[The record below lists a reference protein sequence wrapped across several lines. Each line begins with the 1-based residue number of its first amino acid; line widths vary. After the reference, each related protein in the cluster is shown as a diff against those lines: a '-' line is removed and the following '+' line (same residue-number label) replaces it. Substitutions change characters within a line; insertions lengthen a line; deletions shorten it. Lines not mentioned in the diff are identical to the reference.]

1 VETGSLDVP
10 RKPPIPVSFLSHD
23 GRWIEF
29 QYPPSARDRVAGV
42 VAQADELRAELSEA
56 LGQTPLDGVEVR
68 VARGT
73 EEMSTLAPSGSPP
86 DSQQTSIVYPQL
98 RLIVLSLGG
107 GDSAELASAF
117 RLELARLALWEAV
130 GGRSLPHW
138 FSEGF
143 AARFSREGEWAR
155 EWQLYRAALRRRMHS
170 TAELDRAFEK
180 GGAPRALAAAEAADF
195 LSFLLR
201 GEKTA
206 KFAASVE
213 RLRQG
218 DEVGSALG
226 AGYASDI
233 TVLERDWR
241 SDVGRRATLTT
252 ILGGVGLPVLGL
264 IGFAI
269 VRTTRRRRM
278 AALRMKAQKRL
289 RAKASPE
296 APRVHIVLGRRE
308 ERVEPPLL
316 APEAEVPKV
325 EHEGQWHTLH

>member
-1 VETGSLDVP
+1 
-10 RKPPIPVSFLSHD
+10 
-23 GRWIEF
+23 
-29 QYPPSARDRVAGV
+29 
-42 VAQADELRAELSEA
+42 
-56 LGQTPLDGVEVR
+56 
-68 VARGT
+68 
-73 EEMSTLAPSGSPP
+73 
-86 DSQQTSIVYPQL
+86 
-98 RLIVLSLGG
+98 
-107 GDSAELASAF
+107 
-117 RLELARLALWEAV
+117 
-130 GGRSLPHW
+130 LPHW

-143 AARFSREGEWAR
+143 AARFSREEEWAR